1 VPQHVAGAGI
11 VVTDLGARLDDALA
25 RASASLD
32 AAAGSSSLC
41 SLSRSG
47 VPMPGIKYPEGAWAA
62 LRDAQRSLRSGG
74 DPLGQFSAV
83 RDRWRAD
90 LAGHEQRGS
99 GPDWIAYLTGGVDAL
114 EGLLESASGS
124 LDD

>member
-1 VPQHVAGAGI
+1 MAS
-11 VVTDLGARLDDALA
+11 RLDEAVE
-25 RASASLD
+25 RATVALD
-32 AAAGSSSLC
+32 AATGSSSLC

-62 LRDAQRSLRSGG
+62 LRDAQRAVRSGG
-74 DPLGQFSAV
+74 DPRGQISAV

-90 LAGHEQRGS
+90 LVSHQQRGS

-114 EGLLESASGS
+114 DGLWESASGS
-124 LDD
+124 LDDD